1 MRLSNTSPLAC
12 DPTCACNSNTWSCV
26 STVWDLKSKAIHL
39 LEVSNDGKIGI
50 VSEGDDLLVDHKAED
65 TQHSGT
71 AVVELDGTLGE
82 LGLLIKVV
90 PAEVNVSV
98 TEVTNVLVSGSGN
111 ITHEAALQPADEA
124 DDLAL
129 SVEGDGIGSDEG
141 GNTVGEGV
149 EGVSGVVDVSGKV
162 ESGTGDDLSEE
173 GKLSNTSVLDLYVT
187 ETVETLLGDISGEHA
202 EGIEESKRGLG
213 AKLILEGVQGGGGL
227 GDGGRGESG
236 GRADEGSDDGRLHYW
251 IGCVLVVL
259 QMRIMRALR
268 SASKRRE
275 EDYCG
280 KEEIMMQ
287 IFAIRYV

>member
-1 MRLSNTSPLAC
+1 MS
-12 DPTCACNSNTWSCV
+12 DDGEVCV
-26 STVWDLKSKAIHL
+26 VSKRH
-39 LEVSNDGKIGI
+39 DF
-50 VSEGDDLLVDHKAED
+50 LVDHKSED
-65 TQHSGT
+65 SEHGGT
-71 AVVELDGTLGE
+71 SVVELDGTLLK
-82 LGLLIKVV
+82 LGLFIKVI
-90 PAEVNVSV
+90 PSEVNVSV

-111 ITHEAALQPADEA
+111 ITHEAALQPADKA

-173 GKLSNTSVLDLYVT
+173 GKLSDTSVLDLDVT

-202 EGIEESKRGLG
+202 EGIEESERGLG

-236 GRADEGSDDGRLHYW
+236 GRADEGSDDGRLHV
-251 IGCVLVVL
+251 GNVC
-259 QMRIMRALR
+259 
-268 SASKRRE
+268 SKE
-275 EDYCG
+275 L
-280 KEEIMMQ
+280 
-287 IFAIRYV
+287 